1 MTDAGGS
8 VQAVTDAV
16 GRGCFYGRTGV
27 EQEGNEEVRQYGNRA
42 IRQYGHGCIT
52 RYPLLVTPS
61 LHHSVTS
68 PTRPDPTPRAGYRR
82 PSRWFPYSSWAI
94 QV

>member
-8 VQAVTDAV
+8 VQAVTDAA

-27 EQEGNEEVRQYGNRA
+27 GQEGNEEVRQYGNRA

-52 RYPLLVTPS
+52 RGSDRFVS
-61 LHHSVTS
+61 DVS
-68 PTRPDPTPRAGYRR
+68 
-82 PSRWFPYSSWAI
+82 
-94 QV
+94 

>member
-8 VQAVTDAV
+8 VQAVTDAA

-42 IRQYGHGCIT
+42 IRQYGT
-52 RYPLLVTPS
+52 DVLLVT
-61 LHHSVTS
+61 
-68 PTRPDPTPRAGYRR
+68 R
-82 PSRWFPYSSWAI
+82 YSSL
-94 QV
+94 VTRHLSLRHFPDKT